1 MRRIFAFLL
10 VSQLIG
16 IILVGL
22 GIIPVTQPASISN
35 AILGAILATISAYIL
50 YRQTKIQERQ
60 LKIEK
65 LMLDY
70 ETKPIVEVVDKTF
83 DSNSITVSLTNY
95 GNGAAVDLQLN
106 CFITTSDVSWFE
118 GVNSTTPLKRE
129 QNGDLLEDTSIRPQ
143 EEPDTYST
151 KGITAGRK
159 DTQDNRVHSSFE
171 TIIENLFEEDDAEL
185 NVRLWVTA
193 NPEVGDYSVEDEICD
208 EINISTTTQ
217 VPQYDLQTIYAY
229 QK

>member
-1 MRRIFAFLL
+1 
-10 VSQLIG
+10 
-16 IILVGL
+16 
-22 GIIPVTQPASISN
+22 
-35 AILGAILATISAYIL
+35 
-50 YRQTKIQERQ
+50 
-60 LKIEK
+60 
-65 LMLDY
+65 
-70 ETKPIVEVVDKTF
+70 
-83 DSNSITVSLTNY
+83 
-95 GNGAAVDLQLN
+95 
-106 CFITTSDVSWFE
+106 
-118 GVNSTTPLKRE
+118 
-129 QNGDLLEDTSIRPQ
+129 LLEDTSIRPQ

>member
-1 MRRIFAFLL
+1 MSISQESSDTTEQNKVRRIFAFLL

-118 GVNSTTPLKRE
+118 G
-129 QNGDLLEDTSIRPQ
+129 
-143 EEPDTYST
+143 
-151 KGITAGRK
+151 
-159 DTQDNRVHSSFE
+159 
-171 TIIENLFEEDDAEL
+171 
-185 NVRLWVTA
+185 
-193 NPEVGDYSVEDEICD
+193 
-208 EINISTTTQ
+208 
-217 VPQYDLQTIYAY
+217 
-229 QK
+229 